1 MKIAG
6 DKVKQIIT
14 QDFDMRLAN
23 AVITYILSEG
33 ISTLEKCT
41 DEDVA
46 KVKGNPLMTAEFV
59 QAMVRTA
66 IRICKECDVHDDIY
80 PFIINHMYVHA
91 TPTKEIIIY
100 QEEMTRWRWEQL
112 INDLDVDY
120 EENADEILSVT
131 LNTNVIGVERK
142 ED

>member
-23 AVITYILSEG
+23 VVITYIFSEG

-46 KVKGNPLMTAEFV
+46 KVKGNPLMTTKFV

-66 IRICKECDVHDDIY
+66 IRICKECDVDDDIY

-91 TPTKEIIIY
+91 APTKEITVY
-100 QEEMTRWRWEQL
+100 QDELTKWRWEQL

-131 LNTNVIGVERK
+131 LNANVIGVERK

>member
-6 DKVKQIIT
+6 DKVKQIIR

-46 KVKGNPLMTAEFV
+46 KVKGNPLMTAKFV

-66 IRICKECDVHDDIY
+66 IRICKECDVDDDIY

-91 TPTKEIIIY
+91 APTKEIMIY

-131 LNTNVIGVERK
+131 LNANVIGVERK

>member
-6 DKVKQIIT
+6 DKVKQIIR

-46 KVKGNPLMTAEFV
+46 KVKGNPLMTAKFV

-66 IRICKECDVHDDIY
+66 IRICKECDVDDDIY

-91 TPTKEIIIY
+91 APTKEITVY
-100 QEEMTRWRWEQL
+100 QDELTKWRWEQL

-131 LNTNVIGVERK
+131 LNANVIGVERK